1 MRYLDYRDILVVMPL
16 LLTSLFIL
24 DKPSLD
30 PSHTF
35 MVFVL
40 GYIVFNIVDKH

>member
-1 MRYLDYRDILVVMPL
+1 MRYLDYWDILVVMPL
-16 LLTSLFIL
+16 LLTSSFI
-24 DKPSLD
+24 
-30 PSHTF
+30 